1 MPRLTN
7 LQKEFINQY
16 FICGRNA
23 TEAIMRAGYKA
34 KDRATAAAMGYEN
47 LRKPHISEAIEER
60 LKESAMGANEVLF
73 LLSDHAR
80 ANVDDFVDMF
90 GIPSIEKARATGKT
104 HLIKKIKT
112 KTTYIKRYNPA
123 TQDFDE
129 DTVVETEMELH
140 DAQSALVQLGRFHK
154 LFTDKV
160 EFTDWRGEAIA
171 AIRSNEVDY
180 ESIAEELGEDLA
192 SQLFREAGVQIP
204 RTKNA

>member
-1 MPRLTN
+1 MARLTN

-47 LRKPHISEAIEER
+47 LRKLHISEAIEER

-73 LLSDHAR
+73 LLSEQAR
-80 ANVDDFVDMF
+80 SSVDDFLDRF
-90 GIPSIEKARATGKT
+90 GIPSVEKARASGKM

-112 KTTYIKRYNPA
+112 KTTYIG
-123 TQDFDE
+123 E
-129 DTVVETEMELH
+129 DTIVEQEFELY